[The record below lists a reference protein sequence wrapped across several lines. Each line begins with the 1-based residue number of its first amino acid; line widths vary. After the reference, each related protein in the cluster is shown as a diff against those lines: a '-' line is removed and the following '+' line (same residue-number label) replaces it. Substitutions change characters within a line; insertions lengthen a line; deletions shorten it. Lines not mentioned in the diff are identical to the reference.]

1 MRSEVNRRGF
11 LKAVV
16 AAGAAPVFVPSRALG
31 RGGWTAPSNR
41 VTVGFVGAGDHGMN
55 RNFALMRRI
64 PDFQIVSVCDVDGE
78 RQAEAQAE
86 MELVY
91 GKGSVRAD
99 GDFRA
104 IIGRRDTDAIMVST
118 TDHWHVPVS
127 ILAARAGK
135 DVICEKPLTY
145 NVADGRKL
153 VEVIRQTGRVFQTS
167 SENRTAP
174 EYRHLAEAVRSGRLG
189 KVRRVTVG
197 LPGGNFWSGAK
208 QEPVVYG
215 EPPKSLNYDMW
226 LGPAPVKPYTP
237 ARTHFVFR
245 WISDYSGGVLADW
258 GAHMFDIA
266 QWALGREHSGPVKVE
281 GFGWKPEHE
290 LYDTWLGFCVRFEY
304 EDGVEMV
311 VDAKEPSL
319 RFEGDDGWIETIGWR
334 NPLQAS
340 HRKLLEPIGP
350 GEVQLTSAPI
360 DGEHISFLNAVRT
373 RASAYAPAE
382 KGHRSI
388 TLAHLANIAIAC
400 GRPLRWNPQA
410 ERFIDA
416 PDADKMLSREK
427 RAKWNLV

>member
-1 MRSEVNRRGF
+1 MRFEVNRRGF
-11 LKAVV
+11 LKAAL
-16 AAGAAPVFVPSRALG
+16 AAGAVPALVPSRALG

-41 VTVGFVGAGDHGMN
+41 VTIGCVGAGDHFIH
-55 RNFALMRRI
+55 RNFALMRGMKDI
-64 PDFQIVSVCDVDGE
+64 QLVSVCDVDAE
-78 RQAEAQAE
+78 RQRTALEK
-86 MELVY
+86 MEEVY
-91 GKGSVRAD
+91 GRGSVKAD
-99 GDFRA
+99 GDFRTLLA
-104 IIGRRDTDAIMVST
+104 MKDTDAIMVST
-118 TDHWHVPVS
+118 ADHWHVPVS

-153 VEVIRQTGRVFQTS
+153 VEAIRQTGRVFQTS

-174 EYRHLAEAVRSGRLG
+174 EYRHLAEIVRSGRLG

-197 LPGGNFWSGAK
+197 LPGGGYWPGAK
-208 QEPVVYG
+208 PGPVQYG
-215 EPPKSLNYDMW
+215 APPKSLNYDMW
-226 LGPAPVKPYTP
+226 LGPAPEKPYAP
-237 ARTHFVFR
+237 GRTHFVFR
-245 WISDYSGGVLADW
+245 WISDYSGGMLADW
-258 GAHMFDIA
+258 GAHLFDIA
-266 QWALGREHSGPVKVE
+266 QWALGREYSGPVKVE

-290 LYDTWLGFCVRFEY
+290 MYDTWLGFCVRYEY
-304 EDGVEMV
+304 EDGVELV
-311 VDAKEPSL
+311 VDANQPSL
-319 RFEGDDGWIETIGWR
+319 RFEGDDGWVESIGWR

-360 DGEHISFLNAVRT
+360 DGEHVSFVNAVKT

-388 TLAHLANIAIAC
+388 TLAHLGNIAIAC
-400 GRPLRWNPQA
+400 GRPLRWNPQT

-427 RAKWNLV
+427 RAKWNLA